1 MTTSRQHY
9 VDWLRV
15 LAVLL
20 LFPFHTLRVY
30 NFGEDFYVKGPH
42 LSQPVGWVLE
52 FIGAWHM
59 PLLFFLAG
67 VSTCLA
73 LSRRTRGEYARERG
87 RRLLIPLLFG
97 WLVLIPPQTWY
108 GARFN
113 SGYTGS
119 FFHYL
124 VSGDFLENHIRDGGD
139 YYGGFGLGH
148 LWFIIFLLAISMIVL
163 PMWGRSD
170 RSSRIQQRLAA
181 IVAHPAG
188 WALVAFVI
196 LLSEAVPEV
205 AGKGF
210 VYYLVFF
217 VLGYLAMV
225 SPVFGERAERH
236 AWWAL
241 PVGVAAVA
249 WWTSVDTFRDSL
261 ADPSWGLLGVN
272 LIGFGARWLI
282 VVGCMGLGRRHLNRQ
297 SRSLAYL
304 AEGSYPVYL
313 LHQTVIVVLGFW
325 LIQLDTGWVVQW
337 LGLLA
342 TSVAA
347 TFLVY
352 EGVRRVEWLRFLFGL
367 RSRRPAAVAPVG
379 AGVKEEA
386 QQPQPEPALR

>member
-1 MTTSRQHY
+1 MPASRQHY

-30 NFGEDFYVKGPH
+30 NFGEDFYVKALH
-42 LSQPVGWVLE
+42 LSRAAGRVLE
-52 FIGAWHM
+52 FIDTWHM

-73 LSRRTRGEYARERG
+73 LTRRTRGEYAGERG

-113 SGYTGS
+113 SGYRES

-124 VSGDFLENHIRDGGD
+124 VSGDFLENNIRDGGD
-139 YYGGFGLGH
+139 YYGGLGLGH
-148 LWFIIFLLAISMIVL
+148 LWFILFLLAISMLVL
-163 PMWGRSD
+163 PLWGRGG
-170 RSSRIQQRLAA
+170 RSRRVQGRLAS

-205 AGKGF
+205 VGKGF

-225 SPVFGERAERH
+225 SPKFGEAAERH

-249 WWTSVDTFRDSL
+249 WWISADTFRDSL
-261 ADPSWGLLGVN
+261 ADPSWALLAVN
-272 LIGFGARWLI
+272 LIGFGARWLVI
-282 VVGCMGLGRRHLNRQ
+282 VGCMGLGRRYLNRP
-297 SRSLAYL
+297 SRSLTYL

-313 LHQTVIVVLGFW
+313 LHQTVIVVLGFSFIRLDNGW
-325 LIQLDTGWVVQW
+325 LFPWV
-337 LGLLA
+337 GLLA
-342 TSVAA
+342 ASVAT
-347 TFLVY
+347 TFLFY
-352 EGVRRVEWLRFLFGL
+352 EGVRRVAWLRFLFGL
-367 RSRRPAAVAPVG
+367 RPRRAVAPAPVG
-379 AGVKEEA
+379 DRPEAEAG
-386 QQPQPEPALR
+386 QPDRESVLR

>member
-1 MTTSRQHY
+1 MPTSRQHY

-42 LSQPVGWVLE
+42 LSRAAGWVLE
-52 FIGAWHM
+52 FIDTWHM

-73 LSRRTRGEYARERG
+73 LSRRTRTQYTRERG
-87 RRLLIPLLFG
+87 RRLLVPLLFG
-97 WLVLIPPQTWY
+97 WVVLIPPQTWY

-113 SGYTGS
+113 SGYSES

-124 VSGDFLENHIRDGGD
+124 VSGDFLQNNIRDGGD
-139 YYGGFGLGH
+139 YYGGLGLGH
-148 LWFIIFLLAISMIVL
+148 LWFILFLLAISMIVL
-163 PMWGRSD
+163 PLWGRSD
-170 RSSRIQQRLAA
+170 RSRRFQGRVAA

-188 WALVAFVI
+188 WALVAFMI

-225 SPVFGERAERH
+225 SPSFGERAERH

-241 PVGVAAVA
+241 PVGVVAVA
-249 WWTSVDTFRDSL
+249 WWISVDAFRDSL

-272 LIGFGARWLI
+272 LIGFGARWLVI
-282 VVGCMGLGRRHLNRQ
+282 VGCMGLGRRYLNQ
-297 SRSLAYL
+297 ASGSLAYL

-313 LHQTVIVVLGFW
+313 LHQTVIVILGFS
-325 LIQLDTGWVVQW
+325 LVRLDTGWPLQW
-337 LGLLA
+337 LGLLVA
-342 TSVAA
+342 SVAT

-352 EGVRRVEWLRFLFGL
+352 EGVRRVAWLRFLFGL
-367 RSRRPAAVAPVG
+367 RPRRAVAIAPVG
-379 AGVKEEA
+379 DRPEEEA
-386 QQPQPEPALR
+386 GQPHRESVLR